1 KHFAEPQPSF
11 NFTTVEEALSKT
23 LQPQQEEENSKVKNA
38 EEVEKPEEKVDLTE
52 DISTENKE
60 NSDRIFEEE
69 ELPADITSSE
79 KEENLP
85 EVSAL
90 EEIKDSDEID
100 LREIS
105 VHYDDLPQFEP
116 VIAEEEKPVDFPIE
130 KMEEET
136 ETTSSKEFIEIEE
149 EEEITTSELPD
160 LQNIEE
166 EKEEEKPSNPIGDL
180 FSTFSK
186 SRKKSLN
193 YRLYVSL
200 SFGLNDRLAFINNLF
215 EGSSDDFNRVI
226 SQLNS
231 FEKFSEAQV
240 FIEEQ
245 VKPDYNWEDKE
256 N

>member
-1 KHFAEPQPSF
+1 MKKTLEDELMSLAHKILRLRGKENLEQMKVLTGELYEKLSVLAFAEKHFAEPQPSF

-186 SRKKSLN
+186 SR
-193 YRLYVSL
+193 
-200 SFGLNDRLAFINNLF
+200 
-215 EGSSDDFNRVI
+215 
-226 SQLNS
+226 
-231 FEKFSEAQV
+231 
-240 FIEEQ
+240 
-245 VKPDYNWEDKE
+245 
-256 N
+256 